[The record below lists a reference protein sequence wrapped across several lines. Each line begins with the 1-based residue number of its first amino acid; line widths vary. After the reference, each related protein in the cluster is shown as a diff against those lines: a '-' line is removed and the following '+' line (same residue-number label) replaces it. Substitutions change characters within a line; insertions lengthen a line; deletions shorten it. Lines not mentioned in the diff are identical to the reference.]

1 MIPPEKSRQPRVLL
15 VDDQPDLRLSL
26 RFMLEHDEFLVSE
39 ASNGAQALERLAREK
54 IDVILTDLY
63 MPDIDGISL
72 VRALGSVPTRP
83 PIIAMSGW
91 YAGHKDALDAAR
103 TLGADA
109 LLEKP
114 FTRQDLVRTIRS
126 VIGNGSATA
135 KKR

>member
-1 MIPPEKSRQPRVLL
+1 MARQEKPAHPRILL

-72 VRALGSVPTRP
+72 VRALGSLPTRP

-91 YAGHKDALDAAR
+91 YAGHKDALEAAR
-103 TLGADA
+103 TLGSDA

-126 VIGNGSATA
+126 LIAHRSPLV
-135 KKR
+135 KHP

>member
-1 MIPPEKSRQPRVLL
+1 MVPREQPAPLRVLL

-63 MPDIDGISL
+63 MPDLDGISL
-72 VRALGSVPTRP
+72 LRALGSLPARP

-91 YAGHKDALDAAR
+91 YKGHKDALDTAR
-103 TLGADA
+103 ELGANA

-126 VIGNGSATA
+126 LIGNGRPPT
-135 KKR
+135 KER